1 MVLAMLLGLLQG
13 AEAQDYRIGA
23 QDVLKITV
31 YEHPDLTVE
40 TRVSENGTITFP
52 LLGDVSA
59 KNLTTR
65 QLETSI
71 AEKLVAGGFIN
82 NPQVNIFIV
91 QYRGQRVTVV
101 GEVNKPGQYELVGQT
116 TLLDI
121 ISNALGL
128 TPTGGYTVTV
138 FRKEITA
145 DGAESTR
152 KITLDLDRLLNEG
165 DLSQNIPLQHRDVVH
180 VPKALFYIYGEVNRP
195 GAYRL
200 EKGITVRRAI
210 ALAGGLTPK
219 GSTWRIAVARKSGG
233 HDAEQSVDLDDP
245 LRVDDVVRIRESI
258 F

>member
-1 MVLAMLLGLLQG
+1 MALVACCVFFSP
-13 AEAQDYRIGA
+13 AAAQDYLIGS

-31 YEHPDLTVE
+31 FEHPDLTTE

-52 LLGDVSA
+52 LLGDVSTR
-59 KNLTTR
+59 NLTTR
-65 QLETSI
+65 ELEKTI
-71 AEKLVAGGFIN
+71 AEKLASGGFIN

-121 ISNALGL
+121 ISNALGF
-128 TPTGGYTVTV
+128 TQNGGHVVTI
-138 FRKEITA
+138 FRKEAAA
-145 DGAESTR
+145 DGSETTR
-152 KITLDLDRLLNEG
+152 RITLEFDRLLSAG
-165 DLSQNIPLQHRDVVH
+165 DLSQNIPLQGRDVVY
-180 VPKALFYIYGEVNRP
+180 VPKSLFYIYGEVNRP
-195 GAYRL
+195 GVYRL

-219 GSTWRIAVARKSGG
+219 GSTWRIAVARLNGER
-233 HDAEQSVDLDDP
+233 DAEQSVDLDDP
-245 LRVDDVVRIRESI
+245 LRVDDVVRIKESI